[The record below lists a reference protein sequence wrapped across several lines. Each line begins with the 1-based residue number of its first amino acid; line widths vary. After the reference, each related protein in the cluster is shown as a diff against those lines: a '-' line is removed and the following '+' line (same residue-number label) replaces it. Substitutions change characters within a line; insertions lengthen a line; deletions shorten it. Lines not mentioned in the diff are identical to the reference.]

1 MLRSMFILC
10 LIVAVGCAKPTAEIM
25 DSWKGSHVSRLI
37 RSWGPPQQITSDGL
51 DGKIYIYSNTSHT
64 SVTAPFRIVPGSKP
78 ILITKSGSN
87 SRTRMFWADKDG
99 FIYYWKAEGDI
110 KKRSDLSSG
119 GIMVMYAILFVIA
132 IIGAAGGFE
141 SLD

>member
-25 DSWKGSHVSRLI
+25 DSWKGSHVSSLI
-37 RSWGPPQQITSDGL
+37 RSWGPPQQIASDGL
-51 DGKIYIYSNTSHT
+51 DGKIYIYSNVLHT

-78 ILITKSGSN
+78 ILITKSASN
-87 SRTRMFWADKDG
+87 SRTRMFWTDKDG
-99 FIYYWKAEGDI
+99 YIYFWKAEGDI
-110 KKRSDLSSG
+110 KKKSDLSSG
-119 GIMVMYAILFVIA
+119 GMMIVYGIGFVIA
-132 IIGAAGGFE
+132 VLGAAGAFE